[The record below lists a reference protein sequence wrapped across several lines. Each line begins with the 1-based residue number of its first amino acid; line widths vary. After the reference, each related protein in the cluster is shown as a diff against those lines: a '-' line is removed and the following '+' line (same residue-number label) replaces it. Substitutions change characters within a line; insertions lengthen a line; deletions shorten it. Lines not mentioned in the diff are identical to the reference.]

1 MPWSVWRRIRPWNS
15 IFDAGGD
22 VNIETI
28 WQSVGGRDGTWFIV
42 SQVFI
47 VVFVT
52 LLLDFFQKRLL
63 KRLHATLLHTRRH
76 WDHIFVESLRQP
88 LTLLIW
94 VVGITFAAD
103 ILGKRTDV
111 LVFDAA
117 EPLRSLGVIVA
128 LAWFLFRF
136 IRNMERDI
144 LSSAAAEGRS
154 VDTTTVDAVGKL
166 LRVSVAITAALMALQ
181 TLGFN
186 ISGILAFGGIGGIAV
201 GFAAKDLLANFFGG
215 LMIYLD
221 RPFAVGDWVR
231 SPDRNIEGTVEEI
244 GWRLTVIRTFD
255 KRPLYVPNST
265 FSSIAVENPSRMS
278 HRRIYETIGIRYDD
292 AGKMAAIVAEVRGML
307 ETHPELDAT
316 QTLIVNFNAFAP
328 SSLDFFVYTF
338 TKTTNWVRY
347 HEVKQDVLLKVVE
360 IIERHGAQIAFPTS
374 TLHIPDGV
382 QLREAAQVA
391 QQ

>member
-1 MPWSVWRRIRPWNS
+1 M
-15 IFDAGGD
+15 
-22 VNIETI
+22 NIETI

>member
-1 MPWSVWRRIRPWNS
+1 MPWSAWRRIRPWNS
-15 IFDAGGD
+15 ISDAGGG
-22 VNIETI
+22 VNIDTI

-76 WDHIFVESLRQP
+76 WDHIFVDSMRQP
-88 LTLLIW
+88 LVLLIW

-111 LVFDAA
+111 LVFEAA
-117 EPLRSLGVIVA
+117 EPVRSLGVIVA

-136 IRNMERDI
+136 IRNMEQDI
-144 LSSAAAEGRS
+144 LATAAVEGRS
-154 VDTTTVDAVGKL
+154 LDTTTVDAVGKL
-166 LRVSVAITAALMALQ
+166 LRISVGITAALMALQ

-231 SPDRNIEGTVEEI
+231 SPDRNIEGTVEQI

-255 KRPLYVPNST
+255 KRPLYVPNAT

-278 HRRIYETIGIRYDD
+278 HRRIYETIGLRYDD
-292 AGKMAAIVAEVRGML
+292 AGKMAAITTDVRTML
-307 ETHPELDAT
+307 EQHPDIDAT

-328 SSLDFFVYTF
+328 SSLDFFIYTF
-338 TKTTNWVRY
+338 TRTTNWVRY
-347 HEVKQDVLLKVVE
+347 HEVKQDVLLQVVA

-382 QLREAAQVA
+382 HLREAADGA

>member
-1 MPWSVWRRIRPWNS
+1 VSP
-15 IFDAGGD
+15 
-22 VNIETI
+22 ETI
-28 WQSVGGRDGTWFIV
+28 WQSMGGGDGTWFIV
-42 SQVFI
+42 SQVFV
-47 VVFVT
+47 VVFAT

-63 KRLHATLLHTRRH
+63 KRLHATLLNSSRH
-76 WDHIFVESLRQP
+76 WDHIFVESMRQP
-88 LTLLIW
+88 LALLIW

-144 LSSAAAEGRS
+144 LATAAAEGRR

-255 KRPLYVPNST
+255 KRPLYVPNAT

-292 AGKMAAIVAEVRGML
+292 ADKMAAITADVRAML
-307 ETHPELDAT
+307 EQHPDIDAT

-360 IIERHGAQIAFPTS
+360 IIGRHGAEIAFPTS
-374 TLHIPDGV
+374 TLHVPDGV
-382 QLREAAQVA
+382 QLHGPLGNGKQ
-391 QQ
+391 

>member
-1 MPWSVWRRIRPWNS
+1 M
-15 IFDAGGD
+15 D
-22 VNIETI
+22 IETL
-28 WQSVGGRDGTWFIV
+28 WNDLGARDGTWFIV

-52 LLLDFFQKRLL
+52 LLLDFFQKHLL

-76 WDHIFVESLRQP
+76 WDHIFVASMRQP
-88 LTLLIW
+88 LTMLIW

-103 ILGKRTDV
+103 ILAKRTDAV
-111 LVFDAA
+111 VFEAA
-117 EPLRSLGVIVA
+117 EPIRSLGVIIA

-136 IRNMERDI
+136 IRNMEHDI
-144 LSSAAAEGRS
+144 LTTAAVEGRA

-166 LRVSVAITAALMALQ
+166 LRISVAITAALMALQ

-255 KRPLYVPNST
+255 KRPLYVPNAT

-278 HRRIYETIGIRYDD
+278 HRRIHETVGIRYDD
-292 AGKMAAIVAEVRGML
+292 AAKMAAIVADVRAML
-307 ETHPELDAT
+307 ESHPEIDAR
-316 QTLIVNFNAFAP
+316 QTLIVNFNSFAA
-328 SSLDFFVYTF
+328 SSLDFFIYTF
-338 TKTTNWVRY
+338 TKTTAWVRY
-347 HEVKQDVLLKVVE
+347 HEVKQDVLLKVME
-360 IIERHGAQIAFPTS
+360 IIDRHGAQIAFPTS
-374 TLHIPDGV
+374 TLHIPEGIR
-382 QLREAAQVA
+382 LHEAAA
-391 QQ
+391 GGQQ

>member
-1 MPWSVWRRIRPWNS
+1 MDFASIWSRM
-15 IFDAGGD
+15 GG
-22 VNIETI
+22 
-28 WQSVGGRDGTWFIV
+28 SDGTWFVV
-42 SQVFI
+42 SQVFV

-63 KRLHATLLHTRRH
+63 KHLHAKLLQTSRH
-76 WDHIFVESLRQP
+76 WDHIFVESMRQP

-111 LVFDAA
+111 LVFEAA
-117 EPLRSLGVIVA
+117 EPVRSLGVIVA
-128 LAWFLFRF
+128 LSWFLFRF
-136 IRNMERDI
+136 IRNMEQDI
-144 LSSAAAEGRS
+144 LATAAAAGRN
-154 VDTTTVDAVGKL
+154 VDMTTVDAIGKL
-166 LRVSVAITAALMALQ
+166 LRVSVGITATLMALQ

-221 RPFAVGDWVR
+221 RPFAVGDWIR
-231 SPDRNIEGTVEEI
+231 SPDRNIEGTVEQV

-255 KRPLYVPNST
+255 KRPLYVPNAT

-292 AGKMAAIVAEVRGML
+292 AGRMAAIIADVRAML
-307 ETHPELDAT
+307 EAHPDIDAT
-316 QTLIVNFNAFAP
+316 QTLIVNFNSFAP
-328 SSLDFFVYTF
+328 SSLDFFIYTF
-338 TKTTNWVRY
+338 TRTTNWVRY
-347 HEVKQDVLLKVVE
+347 HEVKQDVLLKVVD
-360 IIERHGAQIAFPTS
+360 IIGRHGAEIAFPTS
-374 TLHIPDGV
+374 TLHVPEGV
-382 QLREAAQVA
+382 RLQPPADAGTV
-391 QQ
+391 